1 MEKRTVIKLITTA
14 FLTFLGIFLFFKYLF
29 SLFLPFIIAF
39 CIAFLLNFPVK
50 LLKKRVK
57 LSSRVLSGL
66 LVATVVGFIGF
77 VSFLAISR
85 IITELERLILSL
97 NQNSD
102 KIVADFFNVINGI
115 AKHIPFIDL
124 TEASLSS
131 AVADAV
137 KGIITEATSHL
148 PSFITAV
155 ISMLPSILLFTVVLI
170 LASYYFSADF
180 DGIKACI
187 LSFLPNKAKSCLKTF
202 KKRLADTGL
211 KYFKASLI
219 LLFITY
225 FELLV
230 GFLMLK
236 IPYAFILS
244 LAVATVDM
252 LPIFGVGT
260 VLVPWAIWKQLTG
273 DTYTAVGLIIIFA
286 VITVARQFIEP
297 KIISSGIGISP
308 ITTLFSM
315 YAGFKLFGLGGLIF
329 APITVVLILHA
340 LPENIAKKLGLRVT
354 DGQYLDKKEKE

>member
-1 MEKRTVIKLITTA
+1 MEKRNAIKMLTVA
-14 FLTFLGIFLFFKYLF
+14 FLTIFGFYMFFKYLF

-39 CIAFLLNFPVK
+39 FIAFILNFPIK
-50 LLKKRVK
+50 LLKKRLK
-57 LSSRVLSGL
+57 LSSRILSGL
-66 LVATVVGFIGF
+66 LVVTALGFLGFTV
-77 VSFLAISR
+77 FLAVSR
-85 IITELERLILSL
+85 IITELERLIFSL

-102 KIVADFFNVINGI
+102 KIVADFFDIINGM
-115 AKHIPFIDL
+115 AKHIPFIDA
-124 TEASLSS
+124 TEANLTD
-131 AVADAV
+131 AVAEAV
-137 KGIITEATSHL
+137 KGLITEATSHI
-148 PSFITAV
+148 PSLIAGI
-155 ISMLPSILLFTVVLI
+155 ISMLPSILLFAVVII

-180 DGIKACI
+180 DNIKSRI
-187 LSFLPNKAKSCLKTF
+187 ISFLPEKLQNSLKAF
-202 KKRLADTGL
+202 KNRLADTGI

-236 IPYAFILS
+236 IPYSFILS

-286 VITVARQFIEP
+286 VVTIARQFIEP

-308 ITTLFSM
+308 LTTLFSM
-315 YAGFKLFGLGGLIF
+315 YVGFKLFGLCGLIF
-329 APITVVLILHA
+329 APITAVLILHA
-340 LPENIAKKLGLRVT
+340 LPKSTAERLGLKIT
-354 DGQYLDKKEKE
+354 KNPKSNKKE